1 MVKKAGP
8 AVRKALASGPGSSAR
23 SGPPRYDAS
32 PFVPES
38 RDLRKLS
45 RASRACRG
53 CPLYLPATQT
63 VFGEGRP
70 SASVVLVGEQPG
82 DKEDR
87 EGRPFVGPAGGE
99 LAAALEA
106 ANLPR
111 EEVYV
116 TNAVKHFKFEERG
129 KRRIHKKP
137 RISEIHACLPW
148 LEAELDA
155 IGPRVVVALG
165 ATAAEALRR
174 REETDGPVVLRSLH
188 PAAVLRAPDHAG
200 REKLRAGLVRDLSE
214 ARRLAMRGQ
223 SSSSSGRKSRAVSSR
238 SGSGTSRPG
247 SG

>member
-1 MVKKAGP
+1 M
-8 AVRKALASGPGSSAR
+8 VRKAAAKTRGPAAVSE
-23 SGPPRYDAS
+23 RYDAS
-32 PFVPES
+32 PFVPRS
-38 RDLRKLS
+38 RDLSRLA
-45 RASRACRG
+45 RASRSCRG

-63 VFGEGRP
+63 VFGKGP
-70 SASVVLVGEQPG
+70 KTASVVFVGEQPG
-82 DKEDR
+82 DREDL
-87 EGRPFVGPAGGE
+87 EGRPFVGPAG
-99 LAAALEA
+99 AALSAAMEA

-137 RISEIHACLPW
+137 RIPEIDACLPW
-148 LEAELDA
+148 LDAELDA

-165 ATAAEALRR
+165 ATAAKALRR
-174 REETDGPVVLRSLH
+174 RGKTDGFVVVRSLH

-200 REKLRAGLVRDLSE
+200 RQKLRAALVRDLRE
-214 ARRLAMRGQ
+214 ARRLALRGQ

-238 SGSGTSRPG
+238 SGSGTGRPG